1 MARTND
7 IGTLSGAGK
16 ADTFLDLQKC
26 GSLSTFSGSAVILG
40 AASATPYSRYGAY
53 CAGGPAAIRAAMAGH
68 GAELGHVDFD
78 LGEPVFN
85 GDQPSAVD
93 LGDLPFD
100 PADHAANRIAIR
112 SAVRDILAA
121 GAVPILL
128 GGDDSVP
135 IPMLE
140 AFHDRG
146 PVTVVQIDA
155 HIDWRE
161 AVDGERWGLSS
172 TMRRASEMPHVTRMV
187 QIGQRAVG
195 SARPG
200 DLADAESW
208 GVQLVP
214 ARAIASSGIEA
225 ALDAVPAGN
234 DVVIAFDC
242 DALDPAIMPG
252 VGTRAHGGLTY
263 WQAVELL
270 SGIAARA
277 RIRAFDLV
285 EFMPE
290 RDIDGIGALTAAR
303 LVTHMLAIIHR
314 QWLKR

>member
-1 MARTND
+1 MARTLD
-7 IGTLSGAGK
+7 IGTATGAGK
-16 ADTFLDLQKC
+16 ADTFLGLPKC
-26 GSLSTFSGSAVILG
+26 GGLEDFAGSAVIFG

-53 CAGGPAAIRAAMAGH
+53 CADGPRAIRAAMAGH
-68 GAELGHVDFD
+68 GAEIGHLDFD
-78 LGEPVFN
+78 IGEPLFA
-85 GDQPSAVD
+85 GDAASAAD
-93 LGDLPFD
+93 LGDLAFD

-112 SAVRDILAA
+112 QTTRAILES
-121 GAVPILL
+121 GAVPIVL

-161 AVDGERWGLSS
+161 EVDGERWGLSS
-172 TMRRASEMPHVTRMV
+172 TMRRASEMPHVTRIV
-187 QIGQRAVG
+187 QVGQRAVG
-195 SARPG
+195 SARSG
-200 DLADAESW
+200 DLEDAHTW
-208 GVQLVP
+208 GVHFVSGREL
-214 ARAIASSGIEA
+214 AASGIEA
-225 ALDAVPAGN
+225 ALTAIPAGG
-234 DVVIAFDC
+234 DVIVAFDC

-252 VGTRAHGGLTY
+252 VGTRAPGGLSY

-270 SGIAARA
+270 SGISARS

-290 RDIDGIGALTAAR
+290 RDIDGQGALTAAR
-303 LVTHMLAIIHR
+303 LVVHMLAIAHR
-314 QWLKR
+314 QWVKG

>member
-1 MARTND
+1 MARTTD
-7 IGTLSGAGK
+7 IGTPSGAGK
-16 ADTFLDLQKC
+16 ADTFLDLPKC
-26 GSLSTFSGSAVILG
+26 ADAAQFSGSAVILG
-40 AASATPYSRYGAY
+40 AASATSYARYGAY

-68 GAELGHVDFD
+68 GGELGHVDFD
-78 LGEPVFN
+78 WGGPLFN
-85 GDQPSAVD
+85 GDQPSAAD

-100 PADHAANRIAIR
+100 AADHAANRIAIR
-112 SAVRDILAA
+112 TAVRDILAA

-161 AVDGERWGLSS
+161 EVDGERWGLSS
-172 TMRRASEMPHVTRMV
+172 TMRRASEMPHVTRIV

-208 GVQLVP
+208 GVAFVP
-214 ARAIASSGIEA
+214 ARAIAAGGIET
-225 ALDAVPAGN
+225 ALAAVPASN
-234 DVVIAFDC
+234 DVIVAFDC
-242 DALDPAIMPG
+242 DVLDPCVMPG
-252 VGTRAHGGLTY
+252 VGTRAPGGLTY

-270 SGIAARA
+270 TGIAARA
-277 RIRAFDLV
+277 HIRAFDLV
-285 EFMPE
+285 ELMPE

-303 LVTHMLAIIHR
+303 LVCHMLTIAHR

>member
-1 MARTND
+1 MARTTD
-7 IGTLSGAGK
+7 IGTMFGAGK
-16 ADTFLDLQKC
+16 SDTFLGLPPCPDPKA
-26 GSLSTFSGSAVILG
+26 FDGSAVVLG
-40 AASATPYSRYGAY
+40 AGTATPYPSVGAY
-53 CAGGPAAIRAAMAGH
+53 CAGGPAAIRAVIASYA
-68 GAELGHVDFD
+68 ANLAHVDFD
-78 LGEPVFN
+78 WDEPLFN
-85 GDQPSAVD
+85 GDEPSAAD
-93 LGDLPFD
+93 LGDLAID
-100 PADHAANRIAIR
+100 PADPPANRIAIR
-112 SAVRDILAA
+112 TAVRDVLEA

-135 IPMLE
+135 IPMIE

-161 AVDGERWGLSS
+161 EVDGERWGLSS

-200 DLADAESW
+200 DLADAERW
-208 GVQLVP
+208 GVHFVS
-214 ARAIASSGIEA
+214 ARAIAAGGIEA
-225 ALDAVPAGN
+225 ALTAVPAGN
-234 DVVIAFDC
+234 DVIIAFDC
-242 DALDPAIMPG
+242 DALDPSIMPG
-252 VGTRAHGGLTY
+252 VIGRAPGGLSY

-270 SGIAARA
+270 AGIAARA

-290 RDIDGIGALTAAR
+290 RDVDGVGALTAAR
-303 LVTHMLAIIHR
+303 LVCHMLAIAHR

>member
-7 IGTLSGAGK
+7 IGTQSGAGK
-16 ADTFLDLQKC
+16 ADTFLDLPKYAD
-26 GSLSTFSGSAVILG
+26 LAEFSGSAVILG
-40 AASATPYSRYGAY
+40 AASATPYARYGAY
-53 CAGGPAAIRAAMAGH
+53 CAGGPAAIRAAMTGHAG
-68 GAELGHVDFD
+68 EIGHVDFD
-78 LGEPVFN
+78 WGEPLFN
-85 GDQPSAVD
+85 GDEPSAAD

-100 PADHAANRIAIR
+100 AADHGANRIAIR
-112 SAVRDILAA
+112 TAVRDILKA

-161 AVDGERWGLSS
+161 EVDGERWGLSS
-172 TMRRASEMPHVTRMV
+172 TMRRASEMPHVTRIV
-187 QIGQRAVG
+187 QIGQRSVG

-200 DLADAESW
+200 DLAEAQSW
-208 GVQLVP
+208 GVHFVP
-214 ARAIASSGIEA
+214 ARAIAANGIEA
-225 ALDAVPAGN
+225 ALDEVPAGN
-234 DVVIAFDC
+234 DVIVAFDC
-242 DALDPAIMPG
+242 DALDPCVMPG
-252 VGTRAHGGLTY
+252 VGTRAPGGLSY

-270 SGIAARA
+270 TGIAARA

-303 LVTHMLAIIHR
+303 LVSHMLAIAHR